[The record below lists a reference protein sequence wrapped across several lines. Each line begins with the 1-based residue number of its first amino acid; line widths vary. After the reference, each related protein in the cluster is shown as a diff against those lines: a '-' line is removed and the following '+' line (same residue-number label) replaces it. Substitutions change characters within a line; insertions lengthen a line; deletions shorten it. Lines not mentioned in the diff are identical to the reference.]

1 METYSKL
8 DEFVASIAED
18 PQLAPRIAHIEVIE
32 PKGGR
37 YCDFPAGI
45 DGSLISAL
53 GKLGIEQ
60 LYSHQREAYDLLKAG
75 KHVVVVTPTASGKTL
90 CYNLAVVDEILK
102 DTDARAL
109 YLFPTKALSY
119 DQLEGLETL
128 LGALDQGI
136 GSFTYDGDT
145 PKDIRK
151 SVREKSRIVLSN
163 PDMLH
168 KAILPHHTKWSGL
181 FTNLK
186 YVVVDEL
193 HNYRG
198 IFGSHVANVMRRLK
212 RVANHY
218 GSTPS
223 FILSSATIANP
234 KELAEHLVE
243 EEVALI
249 AESGAPQ
256 GRKYFILWNPP
267 LIDKEMG
274 LRRNYITE
282 AQLAAEKMQELG
294 VQVILFARSRLNV
307 EILTSRL
314 KERYEKNPKMMGS
327 IRGYRGGYLP
337 NERREIEKA
346 LREGEARIVISTNA
360 LELGIDIGSLDA
372 AVLAGYPGSIAST
385 WQQAG
390 RAGRKETSS
399 IAILVAS
406 SAPLDQFLVNQH
418 HYFFGASPERGLVN
432 PDNLLILLA
441 HVKCAAFE
449 LPFTEGEQFGR
460 EPLQEVL
467 AYLEEKGVVHKSG
480 KQWYWTEDSY
490 PADTFGLRN
499 IPIENF
505 VIVDSSGERPRSIG
519 EVDYDSAPMLLHER
533 AIYIHAGQQYHV
545 DELSFEQRKAYVKKV
560 SVNYYTDA
568 IEYTKVKVLE
578 NFDHQREAN
587 WGEVCVTK
595 RVVGYKKIKL
605 STFEN
610 IGFGDV
616 NLPEHEMHTTCYWF
630 TVDKE
635 YLRNL
640 GYTEEAI
647 ISGLYGITHLIGTI
661 APLFLLCS
669 RRDIGVHLGDKEGL
683 WSYEGGMNSRDRQSI
698 EEMKRGLY
706 APTIFVYENYPGGVG
721 FAYELFSLHPEPL
734 KKAREEIRLCS
745 CSTGCPSCVG
755 PSAVPAVDTKE
766 IAIAI
771 LDFLLRGKENK
782 GKGQDNG
789 RKDDDSGRTRDHRTV
804 GPAKR

>member
-1 METYSKL
+1 MDTYTKL
-8 DEFVASIAED
+8 DEFIASISED
-18 PQLAPRIAHIEVIE
+18 HALRSRIVHIEVIE
-32 PKGGR
+32 EKKAV
-37 YCDFPAGI
+37 YAEFPDGI
-45 DGSLISAL
+45 HDEVRRGLE
-53 GKLGIEQ
+53 KLGVRK
-60 LYSHQREAYDLLKAG
+60 LYSHQREAYNLLKQG
-75 KHVVVVTPTASGKTL
+75 KHIIVVTPTASGKTL
-90 CYNLAVVDEILK
+90 CYNLPVIDEMLK
-102 DTDARAL
+102 NGDARAL

-119 DQLEGLETL
+119 DQLEGLESL
-128 LGALDQGI
+128 IGGI
-136 GSFTYDGDT
+136 EKDISSFTYDGDT
-145 PKDIRK
+145 PKDVRK
-151 SVREKSRIVLSN
+151 SVREKCRIVLSN

-168 KAILPHHTKWSGL
+168 KAILPHHTKWSAL
-181 FTNLK
+181 FSNLK
-186 YVVVDEL
+186 YVVIDEV

-212 RVANHY
+212 RIARHY
-218 GSTPS
+218 GSEPR

-243 EEVALI
+243 QEVVLI
-249 AESGAPQ
+249 ARSGAPQ
-256 GRKYFILWNPP
+256 GKKYFLLWNPP

-282 AQLAAEKMQELG
+282 AQMAAEKIQELG

-314 KERYEKNPKMMGS
+314 QERLEKHPKMMGS
-327 IRGYRGGYLP
+327 VRGYRGGYLP

-346 LREGEARIVISTNA
+346 LREGEARIVVSTNA

-399 IAILVAS
+399 VAILVAS
-406 SAPLDQFLVNQH
+406 SAPLDQFLMNQY

-432 PDNLLILLA
+432 PDNLLILVA

-449 LPFTEGEQFGR
+449 LPFAEDEQFGK
-460 EPLQEVL
+460 EPLHELL

-499 IPIENF
+499 IPVENF
-505 VIVDSSGERPRSIG
+505 VIVDRTGERPRSIG

-533 AIYIHAGQQYHV
+533 AIYIHGGQQYHV
-545 DELSFEQRKAYVKKV
+545 DELDFDERKAYVRKV

-578 NFDHQREAN
+578 QFDELKSAH

-595 RVVGYKKIKL
+595 RVVGYKKVKL

-630 TVDKE
+630 TVNKDA
-635 YLRNL
+635 LRDL
-640 GYTEEAI
+640 GYADEAI
-647 ISGLYGITHLIGTI
+647 IYGLYGITYVIGNI

-669 RRDIGVHLGDKEGL
+669 RNDIGVHLGDREGL
-683 WSYEGGMNSRDRQSI
+683 WSYDREGVRRDRQSM
-698 EEMKRGLY
+698 EEMKGGLF

-734 KKAREEIRLCS
+734 KRAREEIRMCS
-745 CSTGCPSCVG
+745 CNFGCPSCVG
-755 PSAVPAVDTKE
+755 PSMVPAFDTKE
-766 IAIAI
+766 IALDI
-771 LDFLLRGKENK
+771 LALLLDRAE
-782 GKGQDNG
+782 
-789 RKDDDSGRTRDHRTV
+789 
-804 GPAKR
+804 